1 MCSSSSQHSSS
12 RSRIVRQ
19 NMTLPSERTNIR
31 EELGQI
37 EDIAV
42 DWTTGNVYFTMH
54 LEFDSFIGVVN
65 KDGKFLVT
73 LVTTGIGKPRGIA
86 LHPLEK

>member
-1 MCSSSSQHSSS
+1 
-12 RSRIVRQ
+12 
-19 NMTLPSERTNIR
+19 MTSPSDRVVIR
-31 EELGQI
+31 REFGQI
-37 EDIAV
+37 EGIAV

-54 LEFDSFIGVVN
+54 LEHDSFIGVVN
-65 KDGKFLVT
+65 KDGRFLVT